1 MAFSQGARSQL
12 TAVVESTFGT
22 TPGTPTMLTL
32 PINTHSLDLTKAS
45 VESNEIRSDRQI
57 ATFRHG
63 NKSVAGNIEVEFRP
77 SDYDD
82 LLEAALFGAFDTSNV
97 LKLGTTFK
105 SFSMEDGA
113 LDINQY
119 RLFTGLSVN
128 TFEMKLSPN
137 EMVMATFGMVGKT
150 MTISGSSADAT
161 PNAAIS
167 DEPFDAFS
175 GSLSEGGSPIAT
187 ITALNLSVENN
198 LQPTFV
204 IGSDSTPQM
213 EYGRGRVTGSM
224 MVYFENA
231 SLINKFINETESSL
245 EFVLSSS
252 VTGETYTFE
261 LPKVKYSGA
270 SVPLANEQ
278 SRLVTLPF
286 IGLYN
291 SSDATSLLVTKS

>member
-1 MAFSQGARSQL
+1 MAFSQGSRSQL
-12 TAVVESTFGT
+12 TLIVESTFGT
-22 TPGTPTMLTL
+22 TPGSPSMLTL
-32 PINTHSLDLTKAS
+32 PINTHSLDLQKAA
-45 VESNEIRSDRQI
+45 VESGEIRSDRQV

-77 SDYDD
+77 SDYDA
-82 LLEAALFGAFDTSNV
+82 LLEAALFGTFTTSEV
-97 LKLGTTFK
+97 LKLGTTFQ

-113 LDINQY
+113 LDIDQY
-119 RLFTGLSVN
+119 RLFTGLAVN
-128 TFEMKLSPN
+128 TFEMKLRPN

-150 MTISGSSADAT
+150 MTISGSSADASPT
-161 PNAAIS
+161 APVS
-167 DEPFDAFS
+167 DDPFDTFS
-175 GSLSEGGSPIAT
+175 GTISEGGSGIAT
-187 ITALNLSVENN
+187 ITSLDLNISNSLE
-198 LQPTFV
+198 PAFV

-213 EYGRGRVTGSM
+213 EYGRGRVTGS
-224 MVYFENA
+224 VTAYFEDA

-252 VTGETYTFE
+252 VTGDSYTFE
-261 LPKVKYSGA
+261 LPKIKYSGA
-270 SVPLANEQ
+270 SVPLNNEQ